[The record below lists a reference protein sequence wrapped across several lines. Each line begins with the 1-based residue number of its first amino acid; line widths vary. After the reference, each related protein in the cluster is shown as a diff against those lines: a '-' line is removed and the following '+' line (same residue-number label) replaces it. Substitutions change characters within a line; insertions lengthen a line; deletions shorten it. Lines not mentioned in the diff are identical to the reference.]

1 MNGKAMT
8 KTASDEESSQKLV
21 PAVMRAAQILDQ
33 VAKSAQEGGKG
44 SADGLKLSDLAR
56 RTGLPKSSVHG
67 LCQTLVH
74 LKLLKLNGDGSFTM
88 GSQSVRW
95 ANVFM
100 AGSDIVDAFHEAVAE
115 AEGLGAHT
123 LTLSHLEGPEV
134 IYLSCRNSTA
144 PLGITFR
151 IGMRVPAVFT
161 ATGKAMLAAMSPQ
174 ELARHLP
181 SEWPELITPASA
193 PSLKVLEAEMAEVKA
208 RGYSLD
214 NGQLREGMF
223 CIGAAICDRPFH
235 PTAGIALSMM
245 AAEARPDIIDDM
257 GRRVRAL
264 AHDVADRMGWLSA

>member
-1 MNGKAMT
+1 MT
-8 KTASDEESSQKLV
+8 EEAGSLKLV

-161 ATGKAMLAAMSPQ
+161 ATGKAMLGNRLVLPGISSVGTD
-174 ELARHLP
+174 EIGSRRHVDPKAVPRRADLHQQD
-181 SEWPELITPASA
+181 TAVG
-193 PSLKVLEAEMAEVKA
+193 VLSQPGGYDAA
-208 RGYSLD
+208 RG
-214 NGQLREGMF
+214 
-223 CIGAAICDRPFH
+223 
-235 PTAGIALSMM
+235 
-245 AAEARPDIIDDM
+245 ARPD
-257 GRRVRAL
+257 
-264 AHDVADRMGWLSA
+264 HDVVELPPRIRRHRIAPGRFQVETKFYML

>member
-1 MNGKAMT
+1 M
-8 KTASDEESSQKLV
+8 SDEESSRKLV
-21 PAVMRAAQILDQ
+21 PAVMRAAQILDE
-33 VAKSAQEGGKG
+33 VAKSVQNGGKS
-44 SADGLKLSDLAR
+44 SAVGLKLSDLAR

-67 LCQTLVH
+67 LCQTLVY
-74 LKLLKLNGDGSFTM
+74 LKLLKLNSDGSFAM

-100 AGSDIVDAFHEAVAE
+100 AGGDIVDAFHEAVAA
-115 AEGLGAHT
+115 AEGLDAHT

-174 ELARHLP
+174 ELVRHLP
-181 SEWPELITPASA
+181 PEWPEPITPAGV
-193 PSLKVLEAEMAEVKA
+193 PSLKALESEMAEA
-208 RGYSLD
+208 RTRGYSLD

-235 PTAGIALSMM
+235 PIAGIALSMM
-245 AAEARPDIIDDM
+245 AAEARPDIIEDM
-257 GRRVRAL
+257 GGRVRAL
-264 AHDVADRMGWLSA
+264 ANNVAGRMGWLSA